1 MGQGPH
7 PKPPEPELSDSIH
20 EDFRHDLAKS
30 NLQWTTEKE
39 PVPDDTELGRMR
51 RRCRDLQNEV
61 QDLRDSLETART
73 MAWIWRAA
81 TILLAIILI
90 YLMIS

>member
-7 PKPPEPELSDSIH
+7 PKPLAPDLSDSIH
-20 EDFRHDLAKS
+20 EDFRHHPTMS

-39 PVPDDTELGRMR
+39 SAPDDTELGRMR
-51 RRCRDLQNEV
+51 RRCRDLHNEV

-73 MAWIWRAA
+73 MAWIWCAA
-81 TILLAIILI
+81 TILLAIILV
-90 YLMIS
+90 YFVIS